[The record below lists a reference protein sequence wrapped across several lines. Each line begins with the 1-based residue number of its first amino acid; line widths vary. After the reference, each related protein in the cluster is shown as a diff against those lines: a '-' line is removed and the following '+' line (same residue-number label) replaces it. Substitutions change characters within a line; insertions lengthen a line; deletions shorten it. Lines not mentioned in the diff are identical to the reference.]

1 LRGSKRVSAGRAFT
15 SARNPI
21 SMGAVMMTR
30 HVRRTAKRW
39 NRLYREIR
47 MVALAFKSANHPV
60 LAHVVVTRRC
70 NLACTYCSEFDDFS
84 KPVPT
89 AEMLQRIDR
98 LASLGTTVITLTG
111 GETLLHPD
119 LEQIVQHIRQ
129 NGIMAIMVTNGYL
142 LTRER
147 IEKLNRAGLDRMQI
161 SVDNLQP
168 DDVSKK
174 SLKVL
179 DQKLRWLSEF
189 AEFQINIHT
198 VVGACTEHPED
209 AVTIARRA
217 KELGLISTAG
227 IVHDPTGRLQ
237 PLNAEQRKAI
247 EDVENMSKPLFSFAR
262 HNPWRKNL
270 AMGIPNDWHCGAGGR
285 HLYICEDGLV
295 HYCMAQRGYPAI
307 PLAQYTQADID
318 RESKAVKS
326 CAPYCTIFCIQ
337 RVALLDRLREKPIQ
351 TLQQLFPPQGAEGK
365 GKFPVPVRILT
376 ALFAPSGQTRG
387 TGFFKKTALRIL
399 RID

>member
-1 LRGSKRVSAGRAFT
+1 MIA
-15 SARNPI
+15 
-21 SMGAVMMTR
+21 R
-30 HVRRTAKRW
+30 HVRRRVKLW
-39 NRLYREIR
+39 NRLYREVR
-47 MVALAFKSANHPV
+47 MVGLAFKSAHHPV

-89 AEMLQRIDR
+89 SEMLQRIDR
-98 LASLGTTVITLTG
+98 LAALGTTVITLTG

-119 LEQIVQHIRQ
+119 LEQIVARIRL

-161 SVDNLQP
+161 SVDNLRP

-179 DQKLRWLSEF
+179 DQKLQWLSAL
-189 AEFQINIHT
+189 AEFQVNIHT

-209 AVTIARRA
+209 AVAIAGRA

-227 IVHDPTGRLQ
+227 IIHDATGALR
-237 PLNAEQRKAI
+237 PLNHEQQKAI
-247 EDVENMSKPLFSFAR
+247 ANIEKMSKPLFSFAS

-270 AMGIPNDWHCGAGGR
+270 SMGLPNDWQCGAGGR

-307 PLAQYTQADID
+307 PLARYTQEDID

-337 RVALLDRLREKPIQ
+337 RVALLDRLREKPVQ
-351 TLQQLFPPQGAEGK
+351 TLQQLFPPQSAGGK
-365 GKFPVPVRILT
+365 EALPVPVRILT
-376 ALFAPSGQTRG
+376 ALFAPSAQTRG
-387 TGFFKKTALRIL
+387 GGFFRKTALRIL
-399 RID
+399 KID